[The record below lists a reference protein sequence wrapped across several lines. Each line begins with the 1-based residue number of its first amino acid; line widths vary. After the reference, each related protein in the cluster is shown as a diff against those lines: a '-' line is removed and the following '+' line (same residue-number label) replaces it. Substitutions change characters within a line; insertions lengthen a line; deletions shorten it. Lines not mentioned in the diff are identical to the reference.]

1 MLSGQPNA
9 PIGGGIRTEDPSRR
23 GLLAELIRLS
33 MPLLAGLGLAFA
45 IHHFIVLPQLGLP
58 ADVRRP
64 LAIAASLDADL
75 LKNDD
80 SVAVIIS
87 NSAGVEGIDA
97 SIVQAAAPRGWR
109 VYNFST
115 NGTNQIEARLLAD
128 RLADAGADLV
138 IWLLRPDMLSTPRSM
153 HPDVVFAYALG
164 KFADTTSTTSWI
176 GAPWVDSETLSQL
189 DADQSAVSAHFR
201 RRWLDAINSSMRRRM
216 RSGIR
221 TPEPDDFQ
229 APFNL
234 QVVLDGDRLNRHV
247 GEIAAMMTDDL
258 AGIEA
263 DGPGSGREFMREMID
278 DFMHR
283 PAELAIVIAPTHPD
297 LDKQFKP
304 IEIEVLSFFEPFAK
318 SKRLHVGTAA
328 GLLEVSDYA
337 DAIHPNESGRV
348 RLSTW
353 LGEWMPPP
361 PSQESDLR

>member
-1 MLSGQPNA
+1 MPDDQPKA
-9 PIGGGIRTEDPSRR
+9 PIGGGIRTEEPSRR
-23 GLLAELIRLS
+23 GLLAELIRLCV
-33 MPLLAGLGLAFA
+33 PLLVGLGLAFA

-64 LAIAASLDADL
+64 IAIASSLDADL
-75 LKNDD
+75 FKDDD

-97 SIVQAAAPRGWR
+97 SIVQAAAPEGWR

-115 NGTNQIEARLLAD
+115 NGTNQVEARLLAD

-138 IWLLRPDMLSTPRSM
+138 IWLFRPDMLSTPRSM

-164 KFADTTSTTSWI
+164 KFADTTPWI
-176 GAPWVDSETLSQL
+176 GGPWVDAETLTQL
-189 DADQSAVSAHFR
+189 DAGQSAMSAHFR
-201 RRWLDAINSSMRRRM
+201 RRWLDALNYSMRRRM

-221 TPEPDDFQ
+221 TPESDNFQ
-229 APFNL
+229 SPFNL
-234 QVVLDGDRLNRHV
+234 EVVLDGERLDRHV
-247 GEIAAMMTDDL
+247 GEIAAMMDAELT
-258 AGIEA
+258 GIEA
-263 DGPGSGREFMREMID
+263 NGPTSGREFMREMID

-297 LDKQFKP
+297 LDEQFKP
-304 IEIEVLSFFEPFAK
+304 IEIEVLSFFKPFSA
-318 SKRLHVGTAA
+318 SKGLRVGTAA

-361 PSQESDLR
+361 PSEQSDLR